1 MEIYV
6 ASDLYVAG
14 QDEEGREYFA
24 ECYYVV
30 AELEDGS
37 RYRKGS
43 FAGCE
48 VVELEDEDGYGGI
61 AFRDVREAALAE
73 AEALAASS
81 KGCDVSEWDEAGAA
95 YGSARFDE
103 ASLYDDEERAHYSA
117 WF

>member
-14 QDEEGREYFA
+14 QKEDGDYVA

-30 AELEDGS
+30 AELEDGT
-37 RYRKGS
+37 RFRKGS

-48 VVELEDEDGYGGI
+48 VVVFEDEDGYGGI

-81 KGCDVSEWDEAGAA
+81 KGCDVSGWEAAGAA
-95 YGSARFDE
+95 YGSAGFE
-103 ASLYDDEERAHYSA
+103 ESSLFHGEERPHYGH
-117 WF
+117 